1 MLVLI
6 IGSEGQLGKCLYDKK
21 FLSPLEIKFFNKKD
35 LDITNFDK
43 VCRLLKQLSPSY
55 VINAA
60 AYTNVDEAEN
70 EASKAFLINK
80 YAVKNLAQA
89 CLLSNTK
96 LIHFSTDYVFDGQSS
111 TPYIENDLCNPK
123 TVYGKSKLEGE
134 IAIKESGC
142 KFFIIRTSWVFSEY
156 GNNFLKTMLNISKQ
170 KKLIN
175 VVNDQIGSPTYAGD
189 IANATYKLISLDIL
203 KNIKPQILHF
213 SGNTPCSW
221 FDFAEEIFKCLEKT
235 FSNNSVVI
243 KPISSEDF
251 QSKAKRPKYSLL
263 NSYKIK
269 KLIDIKESNW
279 KKAIDVC
286 IKKIHN

>member
-1 MLVLI
+1 
-6 IGSEGQLGKCLYDKK
+6 
-21 FLSPLEIKFFNKKD
+21 
-35 LDITNFDK
+35 
-43 VCRLLKQLSPSY
+43 
-55 VINAA
+55 
-60 AYTNVDEAEN
+60 
-70 EASKAFLINK
+70 
-80 YAVKNLAQA
+80 
-89 CLLSNTK
+89 
-96 LIHFSTDYVFDGQSS
+96 
-111 TPYIENDLCNPK
+111 
-123 TVYGKSKLEGE
+123 
-134 IAIKESGC
+134 
-142 KFFIIRTSWVFSEY
+142 
-156 GNNFLKTMLNISKQ
+156 MLNISKQ